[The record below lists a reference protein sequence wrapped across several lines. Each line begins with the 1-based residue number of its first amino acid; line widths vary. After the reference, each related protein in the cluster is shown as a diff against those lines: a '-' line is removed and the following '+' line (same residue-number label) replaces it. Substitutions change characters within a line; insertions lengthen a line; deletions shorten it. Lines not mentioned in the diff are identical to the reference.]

1 MTKYTPTDILNFIN
15 DILKDDPNLVSVTM
29 NPPNAPLQMKAS
41 TDTGSTP
48 EMLASNSITIE
59 FKDVNKSNCF
69 RSVHDSLKDYLK
81 DNSQSFNLIS
91 GSGNTLLVLLL

>member
-15 DILKDDPNLVSVTM
+15 GILKNDPNLVSVTI

-41 TDTGSTP
+41 TDPGSTP
-48 EMLASNSITIE
+48 VMLAPNSITIE
-59 FKDVNKSNCF
+59 FKDVNKANCF

-81 DNSQSFNLIS
+81 DNTQSFNLIP